1 MTLFKCPRYFKI
13 SFTLYL
19 QIDIDLMAGVTRD
32 ETSGISNIKT
42 VEDFK
47 AQANYFNI
55 FMHGLKI
62 DNLVKFYLA
71 NTSEPLQAFNKF
83 VSDGTMIC
91 PTYLFAMTFDLMSN
105 RANHVYFY
113 ELTYKSKLYSYRTD
127 SDVIHGSELP
137 FVFGQPLLTP
147 EDNNWEDIEFSRQV
161 MKLWTDFVK
170 YG

>member
-47 AQANYFNI
+47 SQANYFNI
-55 FMHGLKI
+55 FMHGLNV
-62 DNLVKFYLA
+62 DNLVKFYL
-71 NTSEPLQAFNKF
+71 NNVNKNESLQVEIAFNKF

-91 PTYLFAMTFDLMSN
+91 PTYLFAKTFDLMSY
-105 RANHVYFY
+105 RTNHVYFY
-113 ELTYKSKLYSYRTD
+113 ELTYKSKLYSYGNN
-127 SDVIHGSELP
+127 SDVIHGSGLP

-147 EDNNWEDIEFSRQV
+147 GDNNREDIEFSRQV
-161 MKLWTDFVK
+161 MKL
-170 YG
+170 